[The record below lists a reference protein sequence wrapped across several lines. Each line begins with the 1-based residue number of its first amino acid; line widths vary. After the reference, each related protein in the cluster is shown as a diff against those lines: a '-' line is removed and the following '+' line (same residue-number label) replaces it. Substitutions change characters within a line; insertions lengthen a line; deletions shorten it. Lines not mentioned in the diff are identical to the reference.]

1 MARSK
6 NKSYKRVIGL
16 SRRCNL
22 KANSQ
27 YDERKGIQGLV
38 LGALYQRFVQTN
50 LCASPAEGGRRN
62 HFVASPASILLDR
75 VVTSTIYKPD
85 ATGSCRFTCASIQL
99 DRQASSLTGVVT
111 STIYKPDATGS
122 CRFTCASIQLDLQ
135 ASCLTGL

>member
-50 LCASPAEGGRRN
+50 LCASPAKGGRRK
-62 HFVASPASILLDR
+62 HFVVSPAEGEKNILSPHLRKVEEKNILSPHPRR
-75 VVTSTIYKPD
+75 VK
-85 ATGSCRFTCASIQL
+85 
-99 DRQASSLTGVVT
+99 
-111 STIYKPDATGS
+111 K
-122 CRFTCASIQLDLQ
+122 
-135 ASCLTGL
+135 